1 MTITHRH
8 RKTPEY
14 EIWKAIKG
22 RCLNPTHKQYDDYGG
37 RGISIC
43 EEWRSDFMAFL
54 SAVGYRPSP
63 SVSLDRIDN
72 DKGYEPGNVRWTTA
86 LEQGNNSRR
95 NTILIV
101 DGEKMTLAQAARKSG
116 IPPGRLSHRLRY
128 GWPLS
133 QALNPD
139 RCNRWNGVK
148 R

>member
-86 LEQGNNSRR
+86 LEQGN
-95 NTILIV
+95 
-101 DGEKMTLAQAARKSG
+101 K
-116 IPPGRLSHRLRY
+116 
-128 GWPLS
+128 
-133 QALNPD
+133 
-139 RCNRWNGVK
+139 
-148 R
+148 